1 MYMATSTIVP
11 VLSTVKGYL
20 DNPNDKAAYLI
31 TFFIYNPGGVS
42 NFFEDTNGSLRMIA
56 YEYQQDPLEMATQV
70 EHRLQTIFNRN
81 FPERIVQVSVK
92 HKDIDGYKYGLRFE
106 ITSAPTANDT
116 FTPLNLAGSFAID
129 EDFRISLIYT
139 P

>member
-1 MYMATSTIVP
+1 MANTIVP

-42 NFFEDTNGSLRMIA
+42 DYLEDTNGSLRMLA
-56 YEYQQDPLEMATQV
+56 YEYQQNPIGMAAQV
-70 EHRLQTIFNRN
+70 EQKLQTIFNRN
-81 FPERIVQVSVK
+81 FPDRIVQVSVK
-92 HKDIDGYKYGLRFE
+92 SKAIDGYKYGLRFE
-106 ITSAPTANDT
+106 ITSAPTADDT
-116 FTPLNLAGSFAID
+116 FTPLNLSGSFAID

>member
-1 MYMATSTIVP
+1 MANTIVP

-42 NFFEDTNGSLRMIA
+42 DYFEDTNGSLRMLA
-56 YEYQQDPLEMATQV
+56 YEYQQNPMGMAAQV
-70 EHRLQTIFNRN
+70 QQKLQAIFNRN
-81 FPERIVQVSVK
+81 FPDRIVQVSVK
-92 HKDIDGYKYGLRFE
+92 SKAIDGYKYGLRFE

-116 FTPLNLAGSFAID
+116 FTPLNLSGSFAID